1 MNSVLRR
8 SSFSGKSDQSG
19 SESDAPSRKSSGDKD
34 ARRQNRK
41 RVSFGLRP
49 RGDTGDTLEHS
60 QLAKQVVDATNAD
73 KSSLTDDK
81 PIIAITALP
90 LDSSAEYTKSES
102 PIDATEPSK
111 DGASSHEPTE
121 PSAVK
126 ENPEQAVEYVEEP
139 KEEVAQPTAPAE
151 SQALAAEVAFPAQ
164 VEETVAPIVD
174 TPAPAEH
181 LYGAATDAWAMS
193 KAHDKNRVPSE
204 SGNK

>member
-90 LDSSAEYTKSES
+90 LDSSAEYTKTDS
-102 PIDATEPSK
+102 PIDTK
-111 DGASSHEPTE
+111 DGASQEPTE

-126 ENPEQAVEYVEEP
+126 ENPEQAVEHVEEP
-139 KEEVAQPTAPAE
+139 KEDLTQAPAPAE
-151 SQALAAEVAFPAQ
+151 SQALPAEVAFPAQ
-164 VEETVAPIVD
+164 VEETVAPIVEA
-174 TPAPAEH
+174 PAPAEH
-181 LYGAATDAWAMS
+181 VYSAATDVWAMS
-193 KAHDKNRVPSE
+193 KDTKHVPSE
-204 SGNK
+204 SRNK

>member
-41 RVSFGLRP
+41 RVSFGIRP

-60 QLAKQVVDATNAD
+60 QLARQVVEATNAD

-81 PIIAITALP
+81 PITAITALP
-90 LDSSAEYTKSES
+90 LDSSAEYTRSES
-102 PIDATEPSK
+102 PMDGREPSK
-111 DGASSHEPTE
+111 DGAPQESTE
-121 PSAVK
+121 PIAVK
-126 ENPEQAVEYVEEP
+126 ENPEQAVEPVEEP

-151 SQALAAEVAFPAQ
+151 SHALPAEVVIPAQ
-164 VEETVAPIVD
+164 VEETVAPSVEA
-174 TPAPAEH
+174 PAPAER
-181 LYGAATDAWAMS
+181 LYGAATDIWSMS
-193 KAHDKNRVPSE
+193 KDRDNKHVPSE

>member
-19 SESDAPSRKSSGDKD
+19 SESDVPSRKSSGDKD
-34 ARRQNRK
+34 AKRQNRK
-41 RVSFGLRP
+41 RVSFGIRP

-102 PIDATEPSK
+102 PIEAREPSK
-111 DGASSHEPTE
+111 DVASQEPTE
-121 PSAVK
+121 PSAVTG
-126 ENPEQAVEYVEEP
+126 NPEQAVEHVEEP
-139 KEEVAQPTAPAE
+139 KEEVAQSTAPPE
-151 SQALAAEVAFPAQ
+151 SQALLAEVAFPVQ
-164 VEETVAPIVD
+164 VEEIVAPSVE
-174 TPAPAEH
+174 APASAEGLH
-181 LYGAATDAWAMS
+181 GAATDVWAMS
-193 KAHDKNRVPSE
+193 KDHDHKRVPSE